1 MGFFQDVSMLAIVA
15 AALLLM
21 VLIGGFMFWRE
32 RAQASAFELQ
42 RKSRLFTPAERSF
55 FECLMPALSDDF
67 YIFIKVPFL
76 DVLGPRPSA
85 SSAEIAKIAKRLRGE
100 HFDYVLCKKSDLGIF
115 GVIELEH
122 AESKQTAQARVKREQ
137 FLNAICKSAHLR
149 LFYFD
154 IRQDYEHVDI
164 QRLITGYSSKPE
176 KKREVDA
183 VSRSQFSID
192 NSSYAAFAKK
202 RTCPKCNGEVVT
214 KVAVKGKR
222 IGEKFLMCRKYPY
235 CDYRISVNDEMV
247 RGEAAEAEQVT
258 GMAANE
264 ASRPGFKD
272 WSAG

>member
-1 MGFFQDVSMLAIVA
+1 MIAVVA
-15 AALLLM
+15 AVLLLL
-21 VLIGGFMFWRE
+21 VFIGGFIFWRE
-32 RAQASAFELQ
+32 RAQGGALELQ

-67 YIFIKVPFL
+67 YIFIRVPFL
-76 DVLGPRPSA
+76 DVLGPRPTA
-85 SSAEIAKIAKRLRGE
+85 TNTEIGKIAKRLRTE

-122 AESKQTAQARVKREQ
+122 AESKQTAQSRVKREK

-164 QRLITGYSSKPE
+164 KRLITGYSSKPE
-176 KKREVDA
+176 KKREVDTA
-183 VSRSQFSID
+183 SRSQFSID

-202 RTCPKCNGEVVT
+202 RNCPKCNGEVVT

-222 IGEKFLMCRKYPY
+222 IGEKFLMCRKHPY

-247 RGEAAEAEQVT
+247 RGEAAEAEQVA
-258 GMAANE
+258 GVAANE
-264 ASRPGFKD
+264 SARPGFKD